1 MIMSVNPSILIATIM
16 NFVVLYLVLKK
27 FFFKKIEAIIEER
40 QDLINEK
47 LDSAE
52 EEITKARI
60 LAIENEKILKKA
72 REEGKLITQKE
83 KAKADKIYNE
93 IIEEANEEAKIIMSR
108 ARKEI
113 VREKEKAEAHLKT
126 QVVDLAIE
134 LSKKIIE
141 KNIDEEK
148 NREIIDDFIKKVGKS

>member
-60 LAIENEKILKKA
+60 LAIENEK
-72 REEGKLITQKE
+72 
-83 KAKADKIYNE
+83 
-93 IIEEANEEAKIIMSR
+93 S
-108 ARKEI
+108 
-113 VREKEKAEAHLKT
+113 
-126 QVVDLAIE
+126 
-134 LSKKIIE
+134 
-141 KNIDEEK
+141 
-148 NREIIDDFIKKVGKS
+148 